1 MFTIRVLLTE
11 ISSQRMY
18 FSINTSISK
27 LLISV
32 SLHLLKVEMEL
43 AIARL
48 NWEQKATWLQKFT

>member
-18 FSINTSISK
+18 FLINSSISK

-48 NWEQKATWLQKFT
+48 NWEQKAIWLQKFT